1 MTDLLQQTDQDAF
14 AVFWSIYPRRT
25 AKTAAR
31 KSWERATQ
39 KIMVPAETILAGA
52 RAYREEKAG
61 SDEKFI
67 AHPATWLNQQRWAD
81 ERNAPA
87 ETAPPPSIWAVQPQ
101 DKLPELPHD
110 HPLQMARRVLA
121 TRDRIIERT
130 RSENKAKIEE
140 AARRLETTE
149 TEMWSC
155 LLFGFDGV
163 ESRAYDAAV
172 GEVMKGKP
180 SISHL
185 NISASQWI
193 SARDRKNSRK
203 NIAGGMRKIHIDTDI
218 ARDNQGDG
226 QQKEEIDDLQP
237 TY

>member
-14 AVFWSIYPRRT
+14 EVFWSIYPLRK
-25 AKTAAR
+25 AKAAAR

-81 ERNAPA
+81 ERS
-87 ETAPPPSIWAVQPQ
+87 APPGEAPKPSIWAVNPK
-101 DKLPELPHD
+101 DNLPELPPD
-110 HPLQMARRVLA
+110 HPLSLAKRVLA
-121 TRDRIIERT
+121 VRDRIIERT
-130 RSENKAKIEE
+130 RSENRTKIEE

-155 LLFGFDGV
+155 LTFGFDGV
-163 ESRAYDAAV
+163 FSRAYDAAV
-172 GEVMKGKP
+172 AEVVKGKP
-180 SISHL
+180 GISHL
-185 NISASQWI
+185 SISASQWI

-203 NIAGGMRKIHIDTDI
+203 NIAGGMRERHIDTSRI
-218 ARDNQGDG
+218 RDNQTAG

>member
-52 RAYREEKAG
+52 RAYRAEKVG
-61 SDEKFI
+61 SEEKFI

-130 RSENKAKIEE
+130 RSENQAKIEE

-155 LLFGFDGV
+155 LLFGSDGV

-172 GEVMKGKP
+172 NEVVKGKP
-180 SISHL
+180 GVGHL
-185 NISASQWI
+185 SISASQWI

-218 ARDNQGDG
+218 ARDNQAAG